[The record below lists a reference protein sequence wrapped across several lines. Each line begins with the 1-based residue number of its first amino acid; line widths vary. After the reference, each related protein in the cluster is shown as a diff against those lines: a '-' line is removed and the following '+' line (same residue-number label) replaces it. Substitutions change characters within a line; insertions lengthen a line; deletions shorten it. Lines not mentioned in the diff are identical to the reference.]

1 MRNKILFLVFTLF
14 MFSFGIVYFP
24 AQAQLATETTV
35 YLPLVSSGNSLPSP
49 DSASQRITV
58 PEGFHI
64 RIFAE
69 NLAGRPR
76 FMTIGPV
83 GHLYISLMAPFQPTT
98 PLPVI
103 PMFANDRYT
112 PGDCATVSNIL
123 SVKAR

>member
-1 MRNKILFLVFTLF
+1 MRNKIFILVFTLF

-24 AQAQLATETTV
+24 AQAQQPASETTIF
-35 YLPLVSSGNSLPSP
+35 LPLVSSGNSLLSP
-49 DSASQRITV
+49 DVASQHITV
-58 PEGFHI
+58 PEGFHL

-76 FMTIGPV
+76 FMAIGPD

-123 SVKAR
+123 S